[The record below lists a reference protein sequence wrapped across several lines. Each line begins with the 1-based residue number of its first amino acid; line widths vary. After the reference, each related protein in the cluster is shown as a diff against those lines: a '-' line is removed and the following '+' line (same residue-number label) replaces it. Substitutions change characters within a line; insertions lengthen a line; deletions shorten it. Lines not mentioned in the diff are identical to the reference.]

1 MTVRVLVFLGAVPSL
16 PMRVYSTD
24 VFRTVRPVA
33 RHVNGNVTIFGQPIG
48 KFFDFNFTTLV
59 RVHLVKQQRE
69 IMIGHQ
75 FVAQFAIL
83 SESSLEFI
91 QRQGTTVIAVL
102 MPEQFAPIDATK
114 RIRRRP

>member
-1 MTVRVLVFLGAVPSL
+1 
-16 PMRVYSTD
+16 
-24 VFRTVRPVA
+24 
-33 RHVNGNVTIFGQPIG
+33 
-48 KFFDFNFTTLV
+48 
-59 RVHLVKQQRE
+59 VKQQRE

-114 RIRRRP
+114 RIRRCPQFVSHQFLLWVAFDSLFSLSLWL